1 MTLKNVLEF
10 TLWIILSSVALIGG
24 ATEKWWLVLAILLC
38 FMVWVLYLLVQNE
51 KEKSAHR
58 ATYTAF
64 IEACKELEN
73 YKRLRVPRLSLIN
86 RQRP

>member
-1 MTLKNVLEF
+1 MTVKNILVF
-10 TLWIILSSVALIGG
+10 TLWIALSSVALIGG
-24 ATEKWWLVLAILLC
+24 ANEKWLLVLVVLLC
-38 FMVWVLYLLVQNE
+38 FMIWVLYLLVQNE

-73 YKRLRVPRLSLIN
+73 YKNLRVRRTDLLRN
-86 RQRP
+86 HVD